1 MAEPQTVKVRALI
14 HDVFSDARSLIRDEI
29 TLARA
34 EMREQTVE
42 AKGLGMLFGGA
53 LALAIT
59 GMALLFAALALGI
72 AIALSI
78 PAWAAF
84 AGMGV
89 VVGFAGYLL
98 FTRGQSATKQM
109 SVLPKTKASIQENI
123 AWLQSKSNSR

>member
-1 MAEPQTVKVRALI
+1 MAEPQTVKMRTLV
-14 HDVFSDARSLIRDEI
+14 HDVISDARSLIRDEI

-53 LALAIT
+53 LALTIT
-59 GMALLFAALALGI
+59 GMALFFGALAIGI
-72 AIALSI
+72 AVALGI

-84 AGMGV
+84 AGLGV
-89 VVGFAGYLL
+89 VVGFFGYLL
-98 FTRGQSATKQM
+98 FTRGRLATKRM

-123 AWLQSKSNSR
+123 AWLQSKSSSR